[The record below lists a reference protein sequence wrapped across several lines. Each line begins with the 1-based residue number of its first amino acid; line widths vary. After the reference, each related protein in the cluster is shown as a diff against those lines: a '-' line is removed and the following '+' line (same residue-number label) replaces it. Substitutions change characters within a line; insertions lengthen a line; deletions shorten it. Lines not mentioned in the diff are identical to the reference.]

1 MIDSDR
7 PYAVLAR
14 LDCDT
19 IDRWW
24 IRTCDGL
31 YLEWERHGENPYR
44 MEVPAYRLR
53 PVRKDFSVYV
63 GDPRAIA
70 EVWTE
75 VGKLQYAN

>member
-19 IDRWW
+19 VDRWW

-31 YLEWERHGENPYR
+31 YQEWQRQGENPYR
-44 MEVPAYRLR
+44 AEVSAHRLR
-53 PVRKDFSVYV
+53 PVKKDFHVYV
-63 GDPRAIA
+63 GDPSAIA
-70 EVWTE
+70 EIWSE
-75 VGKLQYAN
+75 VGRLQNAN